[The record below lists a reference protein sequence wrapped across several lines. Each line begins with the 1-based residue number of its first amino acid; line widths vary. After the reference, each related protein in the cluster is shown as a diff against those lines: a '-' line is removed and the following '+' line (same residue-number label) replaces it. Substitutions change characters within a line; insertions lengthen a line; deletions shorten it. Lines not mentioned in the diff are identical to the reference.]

1 MATWEPDEIDFEDQY
16 DKADSIDDANLD
28 ESINELNRSIR
39 EQEELE
45 RRINRAEWKSTNKD
59 ERTKLEQ
66 QIVFN
71 KKKQREYIMRAS
83 KIILS
88 ILHRGFNKIKQDGN
102 VMVLDEK
109 SAEKLYSRLHL
120 VKSDECTYKIAF
132 EKERGK
138 YEDILSPGNRWLV
151 PNAYLR
157 IFGKKF
163 MKDIGFDVNKPKSGT
178 KSKIPKKGMEQLEQ
192 YIDEM
197 YDNAKRFERV
207 LNELPMS
214 EDNQDNIM
222 LQDIINKTEIAT
234 DNSIKLIETSL
245 TETGEDASIQTGV
258 LTLRELEGLD
268 KELRTISG
276 SLRSAIAKSIAK
288 QIDIDRENRKL
299 EEMANDEKY
308 SDEQREEVR
317 GRLQRFQD
325 EQKAINDQ
333 IRILKGR
340 YSNQIYQIRESIM
353 KFLDKETGTLGE
365 RIRILLKEQGITIV
379 SILTAV
385 GMTIGVLI
393 EALLGG
399 PSTTSTPASQST
411 SGAREWI
418 KNKVKALSQLLG
430 KLADKALASLPGIIG
445 SILSWILNRAK
456 EVVGWMS
463 QNLWALI
470 TGVGVL
476 IYTYFMTKTY
486 KRQLLEHPPHCKDS
500 CSSQYQSNLFFLI
513 GYLISIMF
521 ELFIGLDVRFNILFV
536 FFIGLDVR
544 FLVLLDIWFSFYHFY
559 LFRLDIEIDL

>member
-1 MATWEPDEIDFEDQY
+1 MATWEPDEIEFEDQY
-16 DKADSIDDANLD
+16 DKADPIDDANLD

-39 EQEELE
+39 EREELE
-45 RRINRAEWKSTNKD
+45 KRIRRVEWESIDKN

-71 KKKQREYIMRAS
+71 KKKQGEYIMRAL
-83 KIILS
+83 KTILS
-88 ILHRGFNKIKQDGN
+88 ILHRGFDKIKQDGR

-120 VKSDECTYKIAF
+120 VESDERTYKIAF

-151 PNAYLR
+151 PNVYLR

-197 YDNAKRFERV
+197 YDNTKQFARE
-207 LNELPMS
+207 LNELPTTS
-214 EDNQDNIM
+214 ENNQDNIM
-222 LQDIINKTEIAT
+222 LQDIINKNEIAT

-245 TETGEDASIQTGV
+245 TETGEDASTQTGG
-258 LTLRELEGLD
+258 LTLRELEVLD

-288 QIDIDRENRKL
+288 HVDIDRENRKL
-299 EEMANDEKY
+299 EEMPNDETY

-317 GRLQRFQD
+317 TRLQRFQD

-365 RIRILLKEQGITIV
+365 RIRTLFKEQGITIV
-379 SILTAV
+379 SILTAL
-385 GMTIGVLI
+385 GMTLGVLI

-399 PSTTSTPASQST
+399 PSTTTTPTSQST
-411 SGAREWI
+411 TTSDKKGGAREGI
-418 KNKVKALSQLLG
+418 KNKLKALSQLLG
-430 KLADKALASLPGIIG
+430 KLSDKALASLPGIIG
-445 SILSWILNRAK
+445 SIISWILNGAK
-456 EVVGWMS
+456 EVVGWLS

-476 IYTYFMTKTY
+476 IYTYFMTNTN
-486 KRQLLEHPPHCKDS
+486 R
-500 CSSQYQSNLFFLI
+500 
-513 GYLISIMF
+513 
-521 ELFIGLDVRFNILFV
+521 R
-536 FFIGLDVR
+536 
-544 FLVLLDIWFSFYHFY
+544 
-559 LFRLDIEIDL
+559 